1 MTPVAEHSLLTYPNY
16 YKDLVVGVYN
26 STTISTVFWKTLT
39 NSLKYYGIPLAAK
52 VLIVLAAVAIA
63 TTPPLWIV
71 AAITV
76 ESLVFSHL
84 ETRAFV
90 WATKSW
96 AKLSWT
102 GWLNL
107 DSWKGWIHNTSAENI
122 RNIDHEFKI
131 VVNLISRVASC
142 LFGYK
147 NHKLVHS
154 SESLGSIFQGALPNR
169 VTCDVYDLHKSKIGA
184 VLSLHEEWELQ
195 PCMFSVPYKEKQWT
209 VLGMAYKNIIPKDNT
224 LSDEDLQAALI
235 FIQECA
241 LKKLPVYIHGNAT
254 ASNKILSKYLENK
267 TISVA
272 SFISPRETLV
282 VDSVDLADMV
292 IEKIVNDNS
301 GSVTPKVNNTEN
313 KTISVGSALF
323 TSPRETLVVDSVDLA
338 DTVIGN
344 ILNDNSG
351 SVTPKVNNTSQ
362 NLTELQRKIEK
373 TTAHIMHLKDQQ
385 QKTKSAGAGRQKRA
399 SLSEQIIVHQK
410 RLEKLGKLKTHL
422 I

>member
-1 MTPVAEHSLLTYPNY
+1 MTPIAEHSLLTYPNY

-76 ESLVFSHL
+76 ESLVLSHL

-107 DSWKGWIHNTSAENI
+107 DSWKSWIHNTSAENI

-131 VVNLISRVASC
+131 VVNLISRITSC

-154 SESLGSIFQGALPNR
+154 SESLGNIFQGALPNR
-169 VTCDVYDLHKSKIGA
+169 VTCDVYDLNKSKIGA

-195 PCMFSVPYKEKQWT
+195 PCMVSVPYKEKQWT
-209 VLGMAYKNIIPKDNT
+209 ALGMAYKNITPKDGA
-224 LSDEDLQAALI
+224 LSDEDLQAALL
-235 FIQECA
+235 FIQDCA

-254 ASNKILSKYLENK
+254 ASEKILSKYLENK
-267 TISVA
+267 TFSVGPLLEEPTQPTTPKKT
-272 SFISPRETLV
+272 SVV
-282 VDSVDLADMV
+282 VDIDL
-292 IEKIVNDNS
+292 S
-301 GSVTPKVNNTEN
+301 T
-313 KTISVGSALF
+313 
-323 TSPRETLVVDSVDLA
+323 
-338 DTVIGN
+338 TVIGK
-344 ILNDNSG
+344 ILNNSST
-351 SVTPKVNNTSQ
+351 SVTAKWNNTAQ
-362 NLTELQRKIEK
+362 NLTELQKKIEK
-373 TTAHIMHLKDQQ
+373 TMAHIMHLKDQQ

-399 SLSEQIIVHQK
+399 SLSEQITVHQK
-410 RLEKLGKLKTHL
+410 RLEKLGKLKTLL